1 MCQIRQVECGD
12 SWSSGRA
19 NGHRHI
25 HIFAVLPII
34 WSSKKNP
41 TASRAGKGT
50 PTPPA
55 MTLVVGGR
63 PKGAASR
70 GCGQKHR
77 ETPSLQEQR
86 GVRNDTGITI
96 AVQRKLEAKRI
107 MLWSKGAL

>member
-1 MCQIRQVECGD
+1 MCPIRPVESGD
-12 SWSSGRA
+12 SWSSGGA

-63 PKGAASR
+63 SNGAASR
-70 GCGQKHR
+70 GCGQKQR
-77 ETPSLQEQR
+77 ETPPLQEQH
-86 GVRNDTGITI
+86 GDPSDTTI
-96 AVQRKLEAKRI
+96 AITVQRKSKAK
-107 MLWSKGAL
+107 